1 MNNSIKFYD
10 NNNIDSAREFG
21 IQTNTYS
28 NYEYEMVNSVSNA
41 ASSPVDAI
49 EIIVDMAKTGK
60 IDPWNID
67 IVKVHDEYMKKLREL
82 KKNENLGLVGKA
94 FFFSS
99 VLLTKIS
106 MIMKTD
112 MSPNSCNY
120 PLQT

>member
-49 EIIVDMAKTGK
+49 EIIRS
-60 IDPWNID
+60 
-67 IVKVHDEYMKKLREL
+67 EERR
-82 KKNENLGLVGKA
+82 VGKEC
-94 FFFSS
+94 
-99 VLLTKIS
+99 
-106 MIMKTD
+106 M
-112 MSPNSCNY
+112 
-120 PLQT
+120 